1 MSRCHDQH
9 LHKTLRDSMHSTSS
23 SADSYTRRLASSVA
37 SRLFSPGKR
46 KQLNQRV
53 ASPNKLEAG
62 PQKPHSR
69 RVAKVMACIR
79 KRRFAE
85 LSKASPLQSTRTLR
99 CTRRSAGARETGET
113 DEDEVE
119 KERLKQLLAD
129 LGDFKNASTFE
140 MKHRVEAQDLRLENQ
155 RTPISSRTPGVPSF
169 TPETATDYIGYI
181 NGGRVH
187 APSIGD
193 RLAGIAKEI
202 TDMHSRRRLTVTGGR
217 RSSCE
222 NVAIFRREAASRY
235 QPAPLDLRLVALP
248 ASLNSVILR
257 CARESHQQWC
267 DARVQAGWK
276 FGRVLMEET
285 KEHPLLLPF
294 DALSLDA
301 QAVNRKN
308 VTEICKVMLYIGF
321 EILPTGA
328 GPVPLEAVELPS
340 YLDNAVEVSSFH
352 QHGKCSTLHRCFT
365 PQTDSC
371 VCVLCRFLERRGMGY
386 GEGRRGVPL
395 RHFERRALAP
405 RLGTLLH
412 SQCRGAAVR

>member
-1 MSRCHDQH
+1 M
-9 LHKTLRDSMHSTSS
+9 
-23 SADSYTRRLASSVA
+23 A
-37 SRLFSPGKR
+37 SRLVSPG

-62 PQKPHSR
+62 PQKRLPHGS

-79 KRRFAE
+79 KKRLAE

-99 CTRRSAGARETGET
+99 RTRRSAGARETGET

-119 KERLKQLLAD
+119 KDERLKQLLAD

-140 MKHRVEAQDLRLENQ
+140 MKHRVEAQDLRLEIAFNQ
-155 RTPISSRTPGVPSF
+155 RTPIASRTLTPGVPNY
-169 TPETATDYIGYI
+169 TPLTATDYIGYT
-181 NGGRVH
+181 NSGRVH

-235 QPAPLDLRLVALP
+235 QPAPLDLGLVALP
-248 ASLNSVILR
+248 ASLNSAILR

-276 FGRVLMEET
+276 FGRVLTEET
-285 KEHPLLLPF
+285 KEHPLLMPF
-294 DALSLDA
+294 DVLSLDA

-340 YLDNAVEVSSFH
+340 YLDNAAEVSSFH
-352 QHGKCSTLHRCFT
+352 QHGNSAQPFT
-365 PQTDSC
+365 AASPRKLTRA
-371 VCVLCRFLERRGMGY
+371 CVLCRFLERRGMGY
-386 GEGRRGVPL
+386 EEGRRGVPL
-395 RHFERRALAP
+395 RHFERRALAS